1 MAVAVGSNHFF
12 RSVLLLACLSFSSC
26 GTYYF
31 GKNKLVTK
39 FNYDTIPPAIYA
51 FEQYTT
57 ANDYT
62 SDHPLISHWAEQP
75 LPDWSIEGKVSA
87 ARIMI
92 AKLLQGKDVKAVND
106 YILSKKKPWGKSG
119 TDWALNPN
127 GDYDFTE
134 TTLCHLLWMFN
145 DKPELLFPETK
156 KHLATVLL
164 IHSGNKPKLKAPRS
178 LKIMSET
185 ENHIFM
191 SETTRYLKNQWLL
204 ENGDTSKQYDNQ
216 RNGLEKWLLNHLE
229 EKFRAGFFEFN
240 AQPYS
245 GYTLSPLLT
254 LFTFTKSDDM
264 KRQCDKLLTR
274 MVIEYSYSALD
285 LRRYPPF
292 RRRLEREKVKTFD
305 EDPLTGMLKLWLS
318 LNPENKVEQGD
329 KLKHFAFMALI
340 SNYRPNKKLTQ
351 LLLNKEACFVALSHG
366 VKASPE
372 IYSGGNNYLLSS
384 GGAQP
389 AKISQIVAHPI
400 VLFLKDNVQSLDSC
414 FYLSDKGKMR
424 KWNNTGVYKNFACT
438 NQPVHI
444 PPHYQPLAE
453 KENWKLFKPENA
465 DFFILTYSN
474 KSCGLLFLT
483 PKQEAPE
490 KVLDEMVLKNKNL
503 NLSETAIT
511 PANDT
516 ITFQL
521 NAPKNIWVIKSVNSK
536 PLDRKF
542 NHWKKITQ
550 YQ

>member
-1 MAVAVGSNHFF
+1 MS
-12 RSVLLLACLSFSSC
+12 RSFLFLLLSFTLSSC

-39 FNYDTIPPAIYA
+39 FNYDTIPPAVYS
-51 FEQYTT
+51 FEKYNTP
-57 ANDYT
+57 NDYT
-62 SDHPLISHWAEQP
+62 SDHTLISHWADQS
-75 LPDWSIEGKVSA
+75 LPEWSIEGKVSA

-92 AKLLQGKDVKAVND
+92 AKLLQGRDVKAVND

-156 KHLATVLL
+156 KHLATILM
-164 IHSGNKPKLKAPRS
+164 IHSGNKPEIKAPRS

-191 SETTRYLKNQWLL
+191 SETCRYLKNQWLH
-204 ENGDTSKQYDNQ
+204 ENGDTSKHYDNK

-229 EKFRAGFFEFN
+229 EKFRSGFFEFN

-254 LFTFTKSDDM
+254 LFTFAKSDEI
-264 KRQCDKLLTR
+264 KKQCDKLLTR

-305 EDPLTGMLKLWLS
+305 EDPLTGILKLWLS
-318 LNPENKVEQGD
+318 LNPENKVAQGE

-340 SNYRPNKKLTQ
+340 SNYRPNNELAKM
-351 LLLNKEACFVALSHG
+351 LLNKEECFISLGHG
-366 VKASPE
+366 VKSSPE
-372 IYSGGNNYLLSS
+372 IYSGGKNYLLSA
-384 GGAQP
+384 GGVKP
-389 AKISQIVAHPI
+389 AKISQIVAHPT
-400 VLFLKDNVQSLDSC
+400 VLFLNDNVQSLDSC
-414 FYLSDKGKMR
+414 FYLRDKGKMR
-424 KWNNTGVYKNFACT
+424 KWNNTGVYKNFACA

-444 PPHYQPLAE
+444 PPQYKPIVE
-453 KENWKLFKPENA
+453 KENWKFFKPYNNNLSV
-465 DFFILTYSN
+465 IVYSEE
-474 KSCGLLFLT
+474 KIGLLFIT
-483 PKQEAPE
+483 EKTDVPE
-490 KVLDEMVLKNKNL
+490 KLIDDMILKNSKV
-503 NLSETAIT
+503 NLSELAIT
-511 PANDT
+511 TENDS
-516 ITFQL
+516 IAYQL
-521 NAPKNIWVIKSVNSK
+521 NAPKTKWVMKSINSK

-550 YQ
+550 YH

>member
-1 MAVAVGSNHFF
+1 M
-12 RSVLLLACLSFSSC
+12 RQIPVLRILFLFLCFALSSC

-39 FNYDTIPPAIYA
+39 FNYDTIPPAVYS
-51 FEQYTT
+51 FEEYVTP
-57 ANDYT
+57 NDYT
-62 SDHPLISHWAEQP
+62 SDHPLISHWAEQA

-92 AKLLQGKDVKAVND
+92 AKLLQGKDVEAVND

-164 IHSGNKPKLKAPRS
+164 IHSGNKPELKAPRS

-191 SETTRYLKNQWLL
+191 SETTRYLKNQWLR

-254 LFTFTKSDDM
+254 LFTFAKSTEM
-264 KRQCDKLLTR
+264 KKQCDKLLTR
-274 MVIEYSYSALD
+274 MVIEYSYSSLD

-318 LNPENKVEQGD
+318 LYPENKVAQGE

-340 SNYRPNKKLTQ
+340 SNYRPNTELTQ
-351 LLLNKEACFVALSHG
+351 LLLNKEECFVTFSHG
-366 VKASPE
+366 VKSSPE
-372 IYSGGNNYLLSS
+372 IYSSGKNYLLSA
-384 GGAQP
+384 GGVQP
-389 AKISQIVAHPI
+389 AKISQIVAHPT
-400 VLFLKDNVQSLDSC
+400 VLFLKDKVQSLDSC

-424 KWNNTGVYKNFACT
+424 KWNNTGVYKNFACA

-444 PPHYQPLAE
+444 PPQYQPVAE
-453 KENWKLFKPENA
+453 KENWKIFRPINS
-465 DFFILTYSN
+465 DFYILIFSTN
-474 KSCGLLFLT
+474 KCGLLFIT
-483 PKQEAPE
+483 QKQETPE
-490 KVLDEMVLKNKNL
+490 KLLNEMILKNEKL
-503 NLSETAIT
+503 NRNETAIT
-511 PANDT
+511 PDNDT

-521 NAPKNIWVIKSVNSK
+521 NAPKNKWVIQSINLK
-536 PLDRKF
+536 PSDRKF
-542 NHWKKITQ
+542 NHWKKIAQ

>member
-1 MAVAVGSNHFF
+1 VSRGFLF
-12 RSVLLLACLSFSSC
+12 LLLSFALSSC

-39 FNYDTIPPAIYA
+39 FNYDTIPPAIYS
-51 FEQYTT
+51 FEEYSIPK
-57 ANDYT
+57 DYT
-62 SDHPLISHWAEQP
+62 SDHPLISHWANQP

-92 AKLLQGKDVKAVND
+92 AKLMQGKDVKAVND
-106 YILSKKKPWGKSG
+106 YILSKKQPWGKSG

-145 DKPELLFPETK
+145 DKPELLFTK
-156 KHLATVLL
+156 TKEHLVNVLL
-164 IHSGNKPKLKAPRS
+164 THTGNKPHLKAPRS
-178 LKIMSET
+178 LNIMRET

-191 SETTRYLKNQWLL
+191 SETSRYLKNQWLR
-204 ENGDTSKQYDNQ
+204 ENGDTSKYYDNQ
-216 RNGLEKWLLNHLE
+216 RNDLEKWLLNHLE

-254 LFTFTKSDDM
+254 LFTFTKSEEL
-264 KRQCDKLLTR
+264 KKQCDKLLTR

-305 EDPLTGMLKLWLS
+305 EDPLTGILKLWLS
-318 LNPENKVEQGD
+318 LNPENKVAQGET
-329 KLKHFAFMALI
+329 LKHFAFMALI
-340 SNYRPNKKLTQ
+340 SNYRPDKELTQ
-351 LLLNKEACFVALSHG
+351 LLLNKQECFVTLSHG

-372 IYSGGNNYLLSS
+372 IYSGGKNYLLSA
-384 GGAQP
+384 GGVQP
-389 AKISQIVAHPI
+389 AKISQIVAHPT
-400 VLFLKDNVQSLDSC
+400 VLFLNDDVQSLDSC

-424 KWNNTGVYKNFACT
+424 KWNNTGVYKNFACV

-444 PPHYQPLAE
+444 PPQHKPLSE
-453 KENWKLFKPENA
+453 KENWKIFKP
-465 DFFILTYSN
+465 DDSDVFILTYSN
-474 KSCGLLFLT
+474 KKCGLLFVT
-483 PKQEAPE
+483 AKQKAPE
-490 KVLDEMVLKNKNL
+490 EIIDEMILKNQNL

-511 PANDT
+511 PDNDT

-521 NAPKNIWVIKSVNSK
+521 NAPKNKWVIESVSSK
-536 PLDRKF
+536 PVDRKF

>member
-1 MAVAVGSNHFF
+1 MTRVSLF
-12 RSVLLLACLSFSSC
+12 LLISFALSSC

-31 GKNKLVTK
+31 GKNKLVTR
-39 FNYDTIPPAIYA
+39 FNYDTIPPALYS
-51 FEQYTT
+51 FENYT
-57 ANDYT
+57 APNDYT
-62 SDHPLISHWAEQP
+62 SDHPLISHWSEQP
-75 LPDWSIEGKVSA
+75 LPEWSIEGKVSA

-92 AKLLQGKDVKAVND
+92 AKLLQGKDVKEVND

-145 DKPELLFPETK
+145 DKPQLLFPETK
-156 KHLATVLL
+156 KHLVTILL
-164 IHSGNKPKLKAPRS
+164 IHSGNKPEIKAPRS

-191 SETTRYLKNQWLL
+191 SETTRYLKNQWLR
-204 ENGDTSKQYDNQ
+204 ENGDTSKYYDNK
-216 RNGLEKWLLNHLE
+216 RNGLEKWVLNHLE
-229 EKFRAGFFEFN
+229 EKFRSGFFEFN

-254 LFTFTKSDDM
+254 LFTFAKSDEM
-264 KRQCDKLLTR
+264 KKQCDKLLTR

-318 LNPENKVEQGD
+318 LNPKNKVLESE

-340 SNYRPNKKLTQ
+340 SNYRPNKDLTQ
-351 LLLNKEACFVALSHG
+351 LLLKKQEYFIALCHG
-366 VKASPE
+366 VKSSPE
-372 IYSGGNNYLLSS
+372 IYSSGKNYLLSA
-384 GGAQP
+384 GGVQP
-389 AKISQIVAHPI
+389 AKISQIVAHPT
-400 VLFLKDNVQSLDSC
+400 VLFLRDDVISLDSC
-414 FYLSDKGKMR
+414 FYLSGNGKMR
-424 KWNNTGVYKNFACT
+424 NWNNTGVYKNFACAP
-438 NQPVHI
+438 QPIHI
-444 PPHYQPLAE
+444 PRQYKPVAE
-453 KENWKLFKPENA
+453 KENWKIFKPYNNNLSIVVYNRENVGLI
-465 DFFILTYSN
+465 FITE
-474 KSCGLLFLT
+474 KPDT
-483 PKQEAPE
+483 PE
-490 KVLDEMVLKNKNL
+490 KLIDEMILKN
-503 NLSETAIT
+503 SEINQTESAIT
-511 PANDT
+511 PENDT
-516 ITFQL
+516 IAFQL
-521 NAPKNIWVIKSVNSK
+521 NAPKNKWVIESVNSK

>member
-1 MAVAVGSNHFF
+1 VSRGFLF
-12 RSVLLLACLSFSSC
+12 LLLSFALSSC

-31 GKNKLVTK
+31 GKNKLVTR
-39 FNYDTIPPAIYA
+39 FNYDTIPPAVYS
-51 FEQYTT
+51 FEEYTPP
-57 ANDYT
+57 NDYI
-62 SDHPLISHWAEQP
+62 SDHSLISHWADQP
-75 LPDWSIEGKVSA
+75 LPEWNIDGKVSA

-92 AKLLQGKDVKAVND
+92 AKLLQGKDVKEVND
-106 YILSKKKPWGKSG
+106 YIQNKKKPWGKSG

-156 KHLATVLL
+156 KHLVTILL
-164 IHSGNKPKLKAPRS
+164 IHSGNKPEIKAPRS

-191 SETTRYLKNQWLL
+191 SETTRYLKNQWLQ
-204 ENGDTSKQYDNQ
+204 ENGDTSKYYDNQ

-254 LFTFTKSDDM
+254 LFSFTKSEEL
-264 KRQCDKLLTR
+264 KKQCDKLLTR
-274 MVIEYSYSALD
+274 MVIEYSYSSLD

-292 RRRLEREKVKTFD
+292 RRRLEKEKVKTFD

-318 LNPENKVEQGD
+318 LNPENNVAQGE

-340 SNYRPNKKLTQ
+340 SNYRPNKELTQ
-351 LLLNKEACFVALSHG
+351 MLLNKQECFLAIGHG
-366 VKASPE
+366 VKSSPE
-372 IYSGGNNYLLSS
+372 IYSGSNNYLLSA
-384 GGAQP
+384 GGLQP
-389 AKISQIVAHPI
+389 AKISQIVAHPT
-400 VLFLKDNVQSLDSC
+400 VLFLNDGIQLLDSC
-414 FYLSDKGKMR
+414 FYVSDKGKMR
-424 KWNNTGVYKNFACT
+424 KWNNTGVYKNFACA

-444 PPHYQPLAE
+444 PPQYQPVAE
-453 KENWKLFKPENA
+453 KDNWKIFKIEMS

-474 KSCGLLFLT
+474 KKCGLLFVTHKKET
-483 PKQEAPE
+483 PEHII
-490 KVLDEMVLKNKNL
+490 DEMILNNKNM
-503 NLSETAIT
+503 NLSEAAIT
-511 PANDT
+511 PENDT

-521 NAPKNIWVIKSVNSK
+521 NANKNRSVIETVNSK

-542 NHWKKITQ
+542 NHWKKITK
-550 YQ
+550 Y

>member
-1 MAVAVGSNHFF
+1 LAVAVGSNHFI
-12 RSVLLLACLSFSSC
+12 RSLFLLACLSLSSC

-39 FNYDTIPPAIYA
+39 FNYDTIPPAIYS

-164 IHSGNKPKLKAPRS
+164 IHSGNKPELKAPRS

-191 SETTRYLKNQWLL
+191 SETTRYLKNQWLR

-254 LFTFTKSDDM
+254 LFTFAKSTEM
-264 KRQCDKLLTR
+264 KKQCDKLLTR

-340 SNYRPNKKLTQ
+340 SNYRPNKELTQ

-372 IYSGGNNYLLSS
+372 IYSARNNYLLSS

-424 KWNNTGVYKNFACT
+424 KWNNTGVYKNFACA

-444 PPHYQPLAE
+444 PPHYQALAE
-453 KENWKLFKPENA
+453 KENWKIFKPEGS
-465 DFFILTYSN
+465 DIFILTYSN
-474 KSCGLLFLT
+474 KNCGLLFVT

-490 KVLDEMVLKNKNL
+490 KVLNEMILKNEKL

-511 PANDT
+511 PDNDT

-521 NAPKNIWVIKSVNSK
+521 NAPKNRWVIKSVNSK
-536 PLDRKF
+536 PSDRKF